1 MNELDQ
7 NTAYQAALKEI
18 VRLQAENETLKQRI
32 KSLKSTSSYED
43 SYTRDFSRDR
53 HDMGG

>member
-7 NTAYQAALKEI
+7 NTAYQALLKEL

-43 SYTRDFSRDR
+43 SYTRDFNRDR